1 MTRLGALMVVGV
13 CLGSVSAHAEESA
26 GKFLDDYSSAD
37 LAIRRQYESFL
48 ALNENGMGW
57 SNAELSARHQPMLY
71 CQPGSLALTGGQLAD
86 MLAREVEKAP
96 YLRAE
101 PCGEVILL
109 TLIDT
114 FPCPAK

>member
-1 MTRLGALMVVGV
+1 MAPCRLMLRM
-13 CLGSVSAHAEESA
+13 S

-86 MLAREVEKAP
+86 MLRGRLRRLPIFAP
-96 YLRAE
+96 N
-101 PCGEVILL
+101 
-109 TLIDT
+109 
-114 FPCPAK
+114 PAAKLSC